1 MLNLLHVLVVRI
13 ATGHAYAQR
22 ICCLPAPA
30 KPRPVRSSLHQS
42 LVQSGPKSTIAQ
54 SRIVKTDVHFFG
66 RTGRSWESV
75 STEGVSAW
83 LSQLQL
89 AFWSHRKPNC
99 HSEMIRLWGT
109 GGAGAAPSLAESMCG
124 RAVVSSVRCTYC
136 SLTYVTFVCSS
147 DWEGRL
153 GPRKL

>member
-13 ATGHAYAQR
+13 ATGHAYVQR

-30 KPRPVRSSLHQS
+30 KPRPIRSSLHQS

-54 SRIVKTDVHFFG
+54 SRIVKTDVHFCG
-66 RTGRSWESV
+66 RTCRSWESV

-89 AFWSHRKPNC
+89 ALWSHSKPSC

-109 GGAGAAPSLAESMCG
+109 DGAGSAPSRADSKRG

-136 SLTYVTFVCSS
+136 SLAYATFVCSGE
-147 DWEGRL
+147 WAGRL